1 MDTVFLALR
10 VIISLG
16 AVLGAIWFLH
26 RWLTKGNKSPAKR
39 AGKAITVVARQS
51 LGAKASVAVIETQNA
66 RFLLGVTEQS
76 VTILDRIDI
85 EVAET
90 TVIEIPTAKTAT
102 TTTAADASATARAVA
117 EFADADFAEA
127 ERAASA
133 AADRAAAQ
141 ILLPAPPALAT
152 TPATAT
158 SVPIVV
164 PAPVASFEQ
173 ALSEARA
180 AGARQQLTGELSIA
194 EARRPLTAPIPL
206 LPATR
211 RALREAEAA
220 QATASKAT
228 SSKKGGDRKSA
239 DPKSTGRKPSAE
251 KAQDARTAEKKSP
264 IAGSILSPDTWRQTA
279 EALRRAR

>member
-26 RWLTKGNKSPAKR
+26 RWLTKGNKSVAKR

-51 LGAKASVAVIETQNA
+51 LGAKASVAVIETENA
-66 RFLLGVTEQS
+66 RFLLGVTEQA

-85 EVAET
+85 GVAET
-90 TVIEIPTAKTAT
+90 TVIQIPAT
-102 TTTAADASATARAVA
+102 PATVTSSPDPSATARAVA

-133 AADRAAAQ
+133 AAERAAAQ
-141 ILLPAPPALAT
+141 SLLPEPPALAT

-220 QATASKAT
+220 QAQALKAT
-228 SSKKGGDRKSA
+228 SSKRGGDRKST
-239 DPKSTGRKPSAE
+239 DRGPTGRKPADVT
-251 KAQDARTAEKKSP
+251 AQDARTTEKRSP

-279 EALRRAR
+279 EALRRTR

>member
-10 VIISLG
+10 VVISLG

-26 RWLTKGNKSPAKR
+26 RWLTKGSKSAAKR

-51 LGAKASVAVIETQNA
+51 LGAKASVAVIETENA
-66 RFLLGVTEQS
+66 RFLLGVTEQA
-76 VTILDRIDI
+76 VTILDRIEI
-85 EVAET
+85 GVAET
-90 TVIEIPTAKTAT
+90 TVIEIPT
-102 TTTAADASATARAVA
+102 TAAKSTPDASATARAVA

-127 ERAASA
+127 ERAASVA
-133 AADRAAAQ
+133 AERAVAQ
-141 ILLPAPPALAT
+141 SLLPEPPALAT

-220 QATASKAT
+220 QAQALKAT
-228 SSKKGGDRKSA
+228 SSKRGGDRKST
-239 DPKSTGRKPSAE
+239 DRGPTGRKPADVR
-251 KAQDARTAEKKSP
+251 AQDARTTEKRSP

-279 EALRRAR
+279 EALRRTR